1 MKIWLTHIACWIF
14 KATNSHS
21 EYTTLTAFPQQ
32 KRLHER
38 TSSVLFIR
46 AEEVVEINEIFE
58 KPSGH
63 SEQTSFNLKIA
74 IGAMKFP
81 TAFV

>member
-1 MKIWLTHIACWIF
+1 
-14 KATNSHS
+14 
-21 EYTTLTAFPQQ
+21 
-32 KRLHER
+32 LHVL
-38 TSSVLFIR
+38 SSIS
-46 AEEVVEINEIFE
+46 AEEVVVIKEILE

-63 SEQTSFNLKIA
+63 SEQNSFHLKIA